1 MSEQSFPLVTY
12 GTQSYSALCYAKMR
26 RESFTPLEVKQCL
39 SGKFSKRHYSDIR
52 ILLRK
57 MQQNGL
63 LYKSGEDTWHITPS
77 GVDEIYMSINHFR
90 ETRDK
95 ILGKMYVA
103 TLRGRL
109 ADVAERGAL
118 LSLDNI
124 DREDAILEEANQKYI
139 EACKRK
145 NNRPSRSRLVVPRL
159 KQSTLETPHQQ
170 EE

>member
-1 MSEQSFPLVTY
+1 MSEQRFPLVSY
-12 GTQSYSALCYAKMR
+12 GTLSYYALCFARMR
-26 RESFTPLEVKQCL
+26 RGSFTPMEVKECL

-52 ILLRK
+52 PLLRK
-57 MQQNGL
+57 MEKNEL
-63 LYKSGEDTWHITPS
+63 LYKSGEDTWFITSS
-77 GVDEIYMSINHFR
+77 GINEIYISVNHYR

-95 ILGKMYVA
+95 MLGKMYVA
-103 TLRGRL
+103 TLRQRL

-139 EACKRK
+139 EACRRK
-145 NNRPSRSRLVVPRL
+145 NNRPSRSRVVSPGS
-159 KQSTLETPHQQ
+159 KQSMLETPHQQ

>member
-1 MSEQSFPLVTY
+1 
-12 GTQSYSALCYAKMR
+12 
-26 RESFTPLEVKQCL
+26 
-39 SGKFSKRHYSDIR
+39 
-52 ILLRK
+52 

-63 LYKSGEDTWHITPS
+63 LYKSGEDTWHITSS
-77 GVDEIYMSINHFR
+77 GVNEIYMSINHYR

-103 TLRGRL
+103 TLRHRL
-109 ADVAERGAL
+109 ADVADRGAL

-139 EACKRK
+139 EACRRK
-145 NNRPSRSRLVVPRL
+145 NNRPNRSRLVALDL
-159 KQSTLETPHQQ
+159 KQATLEKLHQQ